1 MNSEEYIEFLFNQFV
16 PDGMNEDELPI
27 WVINLKDKFMSSVF
41 KKFKEYDSED
51 IDPNKLAG
59 FVAGSF
65 KHLNQVSDKIL
76 SKIDAP
82 KDIEISEQLEK
93 QLDEDED
100 LIRSFIEDV
109 ENTQKDLDS
118 KTESE
123 FLESKIEGLGSLF
136 TNDSNIKY
144 ESLDTNLTVS
154 MLIAWPYIHKN
165 IKTRKECFK
174 FLVAKLGESQIGSY
188 ERVEK
193 FFERIKFSP
202 AVVGRPKST

>member
-1 MNSEEYIEFLFNQFV
+1 MNSEEYIKFLFNQFV

-76 SKIDAP
+76 FKIDASR
-82 KDIEISEQLEK
+82 DIEISEQLEK
-93 QLDEDED
+93 QLDENED

-144 ESLDTNLTVS
+144 ESLDTKLTFS

-174 FLVAKLGESQIGSY
+174 FLTQKLGESQIGSY